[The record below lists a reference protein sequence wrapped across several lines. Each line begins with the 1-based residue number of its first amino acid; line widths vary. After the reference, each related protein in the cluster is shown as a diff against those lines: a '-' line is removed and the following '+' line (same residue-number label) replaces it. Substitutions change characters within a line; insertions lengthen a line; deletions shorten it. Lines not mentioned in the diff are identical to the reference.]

1 MEEAL
6 QLRTANPVSKE
17 QSQGDQEE
25 NAAVV
30 LKSMDGGLTPVVAVR
45 WERKGR
51 THREG

>member
-6 QLRTANPVSKE
+6 QLSIAKSVSQE
-17 QSQGDQEE
+17 QSQGDQGED
-25 NAAVV
+25 AAIV
-30 LKSMDGGLTPVVAVR
+30 LKSTDGGLTPAVAVR